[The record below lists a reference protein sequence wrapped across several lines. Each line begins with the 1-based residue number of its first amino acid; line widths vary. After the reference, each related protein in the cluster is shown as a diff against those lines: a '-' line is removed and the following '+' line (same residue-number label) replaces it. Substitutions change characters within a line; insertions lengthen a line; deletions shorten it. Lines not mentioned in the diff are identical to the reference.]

1 MSCNCNYALSTGKPC
16 ISCVN
21 GENKISKA
29 NITQKR
35 IWRQVRAASSSYIT
49 NLSALSSG
57 AAILASGSNTNW
69 NQMSDRVNASR
80 QPIISPTHG
89 NSLRST
95 LTSGRPG
102 AGGAG
107 GQGVDVKHDSYARYL
122 NRKKAAVIKTQTKN
136 IATVALHG
144 NKTHKIGLLANSINC
159 CA

>member
-1 MSCNCNYALSTGKPC
+1 MSCNCNYAVSIGTPC

-35 IWRQVRAASSSYIT
+35 IWRQVRAASSSYTT

-57 AAILASGSNTNW
+57 AAILASGSNANW

-95 LTSGRPG
+95 LTSDRPG

-107 GQGVDVKHDSYARYL
+107 GKGVDVKHDSYARYL
-122 NRKKAAVIKTQTKN
+122 NRKKAGVITTQTKN
-136 IATVALHG
+136 IATVPLYG
-144 NKTHKIGLLANSINC
+144 NKTKKIGLLTISVNC
-159 CA
+159 CT